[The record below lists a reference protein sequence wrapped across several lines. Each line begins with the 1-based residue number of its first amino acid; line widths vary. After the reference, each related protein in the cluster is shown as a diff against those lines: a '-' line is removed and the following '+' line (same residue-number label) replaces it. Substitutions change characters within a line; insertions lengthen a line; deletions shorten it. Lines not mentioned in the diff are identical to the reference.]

1 MGVPDLVGM
10 LFAALGGTAHEICN
24 SMRDPSFLLRIVV
37 NSDKKTGFCSVLFQE
52 LSPPGVAHFAGSI
65 KTKKKKKPKC
75 LKKSK
80 IPIQR
85 MFTLGMMRLGLL
97 YYYFYVQYDISSVSM
112 SKLGN

>member
-1 MGVPDLVGM
+1 MGVPDLVGK

-52 LSPPGVAHFAGSI
+52 LSPPGVAHFADSI
-65 KTKKKKKPKC
+65 KTKKKKAEMFE
-75 LKKSK
+75 KKQ

-85 MFTLGMMRLGLL
+85 MFTLGIVRLGLFL
-97 YYYFYVQYDISSVSM
+97 LFHVQYDMSSIST

>member
-1 MGVPDLVGM
+1 MGVPDLVGK

-65 KTKKKKKPKC
+65 KTKRKKKAEMFE
-75 LKKSK
+75 KKQNTY
-80 IPIQR
+80 PAHVYPR
-85 MFTLGMMRLGLL
+85 NDEAGVTLLL
-97 YYYFYVQYDISSVSM
+97 FLCSV
-112 SKLGN
+112 